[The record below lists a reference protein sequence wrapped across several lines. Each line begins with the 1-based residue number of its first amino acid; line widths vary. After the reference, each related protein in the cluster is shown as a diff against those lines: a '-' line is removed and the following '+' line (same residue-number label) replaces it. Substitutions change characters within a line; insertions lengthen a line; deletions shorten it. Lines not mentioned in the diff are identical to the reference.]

1 MCREKAQLF
10 TAGACESPSGI
21 SARSAGCRHVR
32 WPQRSAGS
40 PCRSS
45 CGSNAEWSTSPSWTS
60 ACCFIT
66 TTSPTLLVD
75 ELIALAGHARRDLY
89 DQFRGVLPSDY
100 LYYLQYESA
109 ASVFRSFEP
118 SLVPGFLQTRE
129 YAENV
134 FKARTPI
141 DSDTGLEQKVEL
153 RMERQ
158 KLLSRPDGFRAVF
171 IIDEAV
177 LHHRIGG
184 RDGMLRQLGHLRT
197 MSTRPNVDL
206 RVIPFGYGAH
216 LGLWGSFVVLEFP
229 SPNNN
234 ELVFVEHQAGVETID
249 GRAALAASYVER
261 FWALEDCCAPPEE
274 GGDIIDRAINQLAEG
289 A

>member
-1 MCREKAQLF
+1 MAAALGWQPLSKLLRIER
-10 TAGACESPSGI
+10 GMVDI
-21 SARSAGCRHVR
+21 SVMDLCVLLHHYDVTDA
-32 WPQRSAGS
+32 
-40 PCRSS
+40 
-45 CGSNAEWSTSPSWTS
+45 SW
-60 ACCFIT
+60 
-66 TTSPTLLVD
+66 VD